1 MPWLYGQTW
10 LWYLI
15 AFAVGVALAWVL
27 LVPPRQRRL
36 RALEDDA
43 AARSRETR
51 AENGARPAPVEERSA
66 VEEPV
71 DRRPATDPA
80 LNTLDMF
87 ATGPLR
93 TTTNPGPGGAAA
105 AGLGAAGLGAAGRPA
120 PRRPEEETTSRVPAQ
135 PQAQEPA
142 QAPGETPDDPSTG
155 A

>member
-36 RALEDDA
+36 RALEDDV

-51 AENGARPAPVEERSA
+51 ADVGARPAPVEERPA
-66 VEEPV
+66 VEVPV

-120 PRRPEEETTSRVPAQ
+120 GRRPEDETASRGPAQ
-135 PQAQEPA
+135 PPARPPA
-142 QAPGETPDDPSTG
+142 QTPDDSSTG
-155 A
+155 T